1 MAMTEFQVDSS
12 DSEDDRLEIVLVP
25 QSETAGATA
34 AARKGTKK
42 NMLPLSKTIIFIL
55 LVNS

>member
-12 DSEDDRLEIVLVP
+12 DSEDDGLETVPVP

-34 AARKGTKK
+34 AARKGTK

-55 LVNS
+55 LVNN